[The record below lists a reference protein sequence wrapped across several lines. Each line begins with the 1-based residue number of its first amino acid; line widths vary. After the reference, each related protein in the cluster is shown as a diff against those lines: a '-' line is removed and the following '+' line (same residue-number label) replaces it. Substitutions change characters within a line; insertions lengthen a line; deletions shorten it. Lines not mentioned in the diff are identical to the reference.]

1 MCLWFAEW
9 GWSRWRVQQSGRG
22 ADRPQ
27 NWAQSW
33 RVSQAYS
40 AVGQWTSKCRQGE
53 TDCTTKKTN
62 ISIILFCSSYM
73 KNLPKLSLLCSR
85 VNPSCLKSIHGWRRG
100 LMKRRKRTQRR
111 IKIRVRW
118 CRRRSRSGPKRY
130 RVCRRWASISILSRT
145 QVSYALSQTLSCP
158 KSSHGFLL
166 SWK

>member
-1 MCLWFAEW
+1 MLPIYHASINVCLWFAEW
-9 GWSRWRVQQSGRG
+9 GWSWWRVQQSGRG

-40 AVGQWTSKCRQGE
+40 AVGQWTAKCRQGE
-53 TDCTTKKTN
+53 TDCTTN
-62 ISIILFCSSYM
+62 ISIILFCSSY
-73 KNLPKLSLLCSR
+73 KRNLPKLSLLCSC

-130 RVCRRWASISILSRT
+130 RVCQRWGQQAYLYYLAHRSLMCCHKHFKLS
-145 QVSYALSQTLSCP
+145 
-158 KSSHGFLL
+158 
-166 SWK
+166 